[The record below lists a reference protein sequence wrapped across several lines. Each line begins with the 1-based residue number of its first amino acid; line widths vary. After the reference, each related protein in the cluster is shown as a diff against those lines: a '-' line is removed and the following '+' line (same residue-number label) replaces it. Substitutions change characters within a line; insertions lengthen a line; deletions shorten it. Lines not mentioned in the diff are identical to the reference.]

1 MAWQLPKENAQK
13 YFSFVC
19 HASCNNKLRHFDAP
33 DLSTSAERIRSMFG
47 MSGLPLAGV
56 QSVYYLRSYLII
68 FVIAIIGSTDL
79 PKRIIGRIRK
89 TPFGAIALIG
99 AEPVVCVVLLL
110 LTTAFLIDASFNPFL
125 YFRF

>member
-1 MAWQLPKENAQK
+1 MLLVII
-13 YFSFVC
+13 SFVI
-19 HASCNNKLRHFDAP
+19 FDAP

-47 MSGLPLAGV
+47 MSGLPLTGV

-68 FVIAIIGSTDL
+68 FVIAIFGSTDL

-89 TPFGAIALIG
+89 TPFGAIALTG

-110 LTTAFLIDASFNPFL
+110 LTTAYLIDASFNPFL